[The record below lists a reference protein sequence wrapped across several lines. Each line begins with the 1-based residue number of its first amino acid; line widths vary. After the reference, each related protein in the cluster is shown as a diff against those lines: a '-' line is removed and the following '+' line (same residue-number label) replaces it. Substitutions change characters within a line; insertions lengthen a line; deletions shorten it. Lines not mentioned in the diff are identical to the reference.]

1 MLVMDEMDDEW
12 SRLGRIQKISNRQI
26 TTKVLIEYFTVN
38 RDKRD
43 SLQSTQN
50 QISGKIMVVCKKY
63 KSLAGFI
70 EFLNDTLNS
79 SSFTSAET
87 LI

>member
-1 MLVMDEMDDEW
+1 M
-12 SRLGRIQKISNRQI
+12 
-26 TTKVLIEYFTVN
+26 IEYFTVN

-43 SLQSTQN
+43 SFQSTQN
-50 QISGKIMVVCKKY
+50 QISGKIMVVWKKY

-79 SSFTSAET
+79 SSFTFD
-87 LI
+87 LQRH

>member
-50 QISGKIMVVCKKY
+50 QISGKIMVVW